1 MSNLHKIVIV
11 GGGVGGL
18 ELATQ
23 LGNTLGKSH
32 QAHITLVDQK
42 LTHIWKPL
50 LHEIAAGTLNPHAEE
65 TNYFAHAAKHHYE
78 FVLGSFIGIDPNAK
92 QIILETSQ
100 RSKFQQTKPDQSQK
114 NIHLDYDTLIIAV
127 GSTSND
133 FNTEGVKQ
141 HCHFLD
147 SRKQADVFQ
156 QDLLHL
162 YLQAQ
167 NHDTT
172 RVLNIAI
179 IGAGAT
185 GIELA
190 AELFQ
195 AKETYFKYGLNK
207 IDPNNVH
214 ISVIEAADRILPAL
228 SETIANHTRHQLEQF
243 GIQVLTQHRVAKVD
257 EDKVYFADGNSID
270 AELKVW
276 AAGIKAPAV
285 LEKLKGF
292 QKDNIHRLKVYA
304 TLQTL
309 SDPNVFALGDCAHCQ
324 PTADEPV
331 LGPRAQV
338 ASQQASFLV
347 DAMKAR
353 IQGKPQ
359 PMFKFSDK
367 GSLVSL
373 SHNKAVG
380 ELLGQV
386 NVQGLLAK
394 SMYISLYRL
403 HQATIHGYVHAG
415 LLTAKDFVTRKM
427 GPKIKLH

>member
-1 MSNLHKIVIV
+1 MSNLHKIIIV
-11 GGGVGGL
+11 GGGAGGL

-23 LGNTLGKSH
+23 LGNTLGKSNK
-32 QAHITLVDQK
+32 AKITLVDQK

-65 TNYFAHAAKHHYE
+65 TNYFAHSAKHYYE
-78 FVLGSFIGIDPNAK
+78 FVLGSFIEIDQKSK
-92 QIILETSQ
+92 QIVLETSQ
-100 RSKFQQTKPDQSQK
+100 RSKLDRTQK
-114 NIHLDYDTLIIAV
+114 NIRLDYDTLIIAV

-162 YLQAQ
+162 YLEAQ
-167 NHDTT
+167 NHEISRT
-172 RVLNIAI
+172 LNIAI

-190 AELFQ
+190 AELYQ
-195 AKETYFKYGLNK
+195 AKQTFFKYGLNK
-207 IDPNNVH
+207 IHPKNVN
-214 ISVIEAADRILPAL
+214 ITVIEAADRILPVL
-228 SETIANHTRHQLEQF
+228 SETIAQHTSHQLEQF
-243 GIQVLTQHRVAKVD
+243 GITVLTQHQVSKVD
-257 EDKVYFADGNSID
+257 NEKVYFADGNSID
-270 AELKVW
+270 ADLKVW

-285 LEKLKGF
+285 LEKLEDF
-292 QKDNIHRLKVYA
+292 EKDNIHRLKVYA

-309 SDPNVFALGDCAHCQ
+309 SDPNVFAFGDCAHCQ
-324 PTADEPV
+324 PAADEPV

-347 DAMKAR
+347 RAMKAR

-386 NVQGLLAK
+386 NVQGFLAK
-394 SMYISLYRL
+394 SMYVSLYRL
-403 HQATIHGYVHAG
+403 HQAAIHGYTHAG
-415 LLTAKDFVTRKM
+415 ILTAKDFVTRKT

>member
-23 LGNTLGKSH
+23 LGNTLGRTNK
-32 QAHITLVDQK
+32 AKITLIDQK

-50 LHEIAAGTLNPHAEE
+50 LHEIAAGTINPHAEE
-65 TNYFAHAAKHHYE
+65 TNYFAHASKHHYE
-78 FVLGSFIGIDPNAK
+78 FVLGSLIDLDQSTK
-92 QIILETSQ
+92 QIILETVQLS
-100 RSKFQQTKPDQSQK
+100 RPDQTQK
-114 NIHLDYDTLIIAV
+114 NLRLDYDTLIIAV

-156 QDLLHL
+156 QNLLHL
-162 YLQAQ
+162 YLEAQ
-167 NHDTT
+167 NHETT
-172 RVLNIAI
+172 RALNIAI

-185 GIELA
+185 GIELT

-195 AKETYFKYGLNK
+195 AKQTFFKYGLNK
-207 IDPNNVH
+207 IDPKNVN
-214 ISVIEAADRILPAL
+214 ITVIEAADRILPAL
-228 SETIANHTRHQLEQF
+228 SETIAKHTSHQLKQF
-243 GIQVLTQHRVAKVD
+243 GITVLTQHRVAKVD
-257 EDKVYFADGNSID
+257 DDKVYFVDGTSID

-285 LEKLKGF
+285 LEQLKGF
-292 QKDNIHRLKVYA
+292 EKDNLHRLKVYA

-309 SDPNVFALGDCAHCQ
+309 SDPNVFAFGDCAHCQ
-324 PTADEPV
+324 PVADEPV

-386 NVQGLLAK
+386 NVQGFIAK

-403 HQATIHGYVHAG
+403 HQAAIHGYTHVG
-415 LLTAKDFVTRKM
+415 LLTAKDFVTRKT

>member
-11 GGGVGGL
+11 GGGAGGL
-18 ELATQ
+18 ELVTQ
-23 LGNTLGKSH
+23 LGNSLGKTH
-32 QAHITLVDQK
+32 KAKITLVDHK

-50 LHEIAAGTLNPHAEE
+50 LHEIAAGTINPHAEE
-65 TNYFAHAAKHHYE
+65 TNYFAHASKHHYE
-78 FVLGSFIGIDPNAK
+78 FVLGSLIDLDQTTK
-92 QIILETSQ
+92 QIILETAQLS
-100 RSKFQQTKPDQSQK
+100 RPEQTQK
-114 NIHLDYDTLIIAV
+114 NIRLDYDTLIIAV

-147 SRKQADVFQ
+147 SRKQAEVFQ

-162 YLQAQ
+162 YLEAQ
-167 NHDTT
+167 NHETA
-172 RVLNIAI
+172 RALNIAI

-195 AKETYFKYGLNK
+195 AKQTFFKYGLNK
-207 IDPNNVH
+207 IDPKNVN
-214 ISVIEAADRILPAL
+214 ITVIEAADRILPAL
-228 SETIANHTRHQLEQF
+228 SETIAKHTSHQLAQF
-243 GIQVLTQHRVAKVD
+243 GIQVLTKHRVAKVD
-257 EDKVYFADGNSID
+257 DDKVYFADGTSLD

-285 LEKLKGF
+285 LEKLTGF
-292 QKDNIHRLKVYA
+292 EKDNIQRLKVYA

-309 SDPNVFALGDCAHCQ
+309 SDPNIFVCGDCAHCQ
-324 PTADEPV
+324 PVADEPV

-347 DAMKAR
+347 DAMKAH

-386 NVQGLLAK
+386 NVQGFIAK

-403 HQATIHGYVHAG
+403 HQAAIHGYTHAG
-415 LLTAKDFVTRKM
+415 LLTAKDFVTRKT

>member
-11 GGGVGGL
+11 GGGAGGL

-23 LGNTLGKSH
+23 LGNTLGKSNK
-32 QAHITLVDQK
+32 AKITLVDQK

-65 TNYFAHAAKHHYE
+65 TNYFSHASKHHYE
-78 FVLGSFIGIDPNAK
+78 FVLGSFIEIDRAAK
-92 QIILETSQ
+92 QITLETAQ
-100 RSKFQQTKPDQSQK
+100 LSKPDRTKPDETPKS
-114 NIHLDYDTLIIAV
+114 IHLDYDTLIIAV

-141 HCHFLD
+141 YCHFLD

-162 YLQAQ
+162 YLEAQ
-167 NHDTT
+167 NHKTT
-172 RVLNIAI
+172 RALNIAI

-185 GIELA
+185 GVELA

-195 AKETYFKYGLNK
+195 AKQTFFKYGLNK
-207 IDPNNVH
+207 IDPKNVN
-214 ISVIEAADRILPAL
+214 ITVIEAADRILPAL
-228 SETIANHTRHQLEQF
+228 SETIAKHTSHQLEQF
-243 GIQVLTQHRVAKVD
+243 GIKVLTKHRVAKVD
-257 EDKVYFADGNSID
+257 EDKVYFADGTSID
-270 AELKVW
+270 AELKIW
-276 AAGIKAPAV
+276 AAGIKAPVV
-285 LEKLKGF
+285 LEQLKDF
-292 QKDNIHRLKVYA
+292 EKDNIHRLKVYA

-309 SDPNVFALGDCAHCQ
+309 SDPNVFAFGDCAHCQ

-353 IQGKPQ
+353 IQGKSQ

-386 NVQGLLAK
+386 NVQGFIAK
-394 SMYISLYRL
+394 SMYVSLYRL
-403 HQATIHGYVHAG
+403 HQAAIHGYTHAG
-415 LLTAKDFVTRKM
+415 ILTAKDFVTRKT